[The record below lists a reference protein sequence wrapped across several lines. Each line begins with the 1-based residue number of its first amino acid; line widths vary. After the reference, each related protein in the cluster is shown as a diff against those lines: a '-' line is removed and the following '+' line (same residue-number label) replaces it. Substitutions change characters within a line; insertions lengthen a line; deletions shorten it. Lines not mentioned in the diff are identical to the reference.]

1 MEKCTKCHGSGMQTH
16 VQQLGPGMV
25 QRIQTLC
32 GSCSGQGEY
41 INPKDRCK
49 NCHGKKVVRE
59 RKLIE
64 VHIDKGII
72 KIAHAVYMNFTNDP
86 ISANNLK
93 CQILK
98 ALNRLILL
106 FLILCYSHEHF

>member
-1 MEKCTKCHGSGMQTH
+1 MEKCAKCHGTGMQTH

-25 QRIQTLC
+25 QRIQTVC

-64 VHIDKGII
+64 VHIDKGI
-72 KIAHAVYMNFTNDP
+72 
-86 ISANNLK
+86 
-93 CQILK
+93 
-98 ALNRLILL
+98 L
-106 FLILCYSHEHF
+106 F

>member
-1 MEKCTKCHGSGMQTH
+1 MYSFFLDSINHVWHLQWKYFSLGRGGKKGAMEKCAKCHGTGMQTH

-25 QRIQTLC
+25 QRIQTVC

-64 VHIDKGII
+64 VHIDKGI
-72 KIAHAVYMNFTNDP
+72 
-86 ISANNLK
+86 
-93 CQILK
+93 
-98 ALNRLILL
+98 LI
-106 FLILCYSHEHF
+106 